1 MKLYFKKLDKLHP
14 LICFEILKLRQEIF
28 CIEQNCLYPDID
40 ETDKISIHA
49 YLEVDNAVAA
59 YTRIYQD
66 DEGIHHIGRICTK
79 LNQRKTGLA
88 RRIIEESIAYVKN
101 LEASAIISISAQLHL
116 ERYYQSLG
124 FVSQGV
130 SYFEDGIPHIKM
142 IHKS

>member
-14 LICFEILKLRQEIF
+14 LFCFEILKLRQDIF
-28 CIEQNCLYPDID
+28 CIEQHCLYPDID

-49 YLEVDNAVAA
+49 YLESDNAVAA
-59 YTRIYQD
+59 YTRIYKD
-66 DEGIHHIGRICTK
+66 KEGTFHIGRICTK

-88 RRIIEESIAYVKN
+88 RQIIAESIAYIYN
-101 LEASAIISISAQLHL
+101 IQASASISISAQLHL
-116 ERYYQSLG
+116 EGYYQSLG
-124 FVSQGV
+124 FVSQGS